1 MEAFSIK
8 DIPVIPTNLQIAIDK
23 GKNDP
28 LKYLKYG
35 IWAYFLLLLF
45 EGALRK
51 WVLPGLSTPL
61 LIVRDPIA
69 VWLVYTSWKR
79 NLLPSNI
86 YLNGVFIVGV
96 LATITAL
103 AFGHGSFPVAVY
115 GARILLF
122 HFPLIFVIG
131 SIFTPED
138 VKKLGRVTVWITIP
152 MLILIAMQFYSPQ
165 SAFVN
170 RGVGGDMKG
179 GGFDGAMGFFRPPAT
194 FSFTNGT
201 SLFFGFSAAFIFYFW
216 LTPKSINRLLL
227 IAATVCI
234 LASIPLSI
242 SRSLLSLILA
252 SIVFTLIAVARNPRY
267 LLKMVMACVVVFMLI
282 GVLSEISFFKTPLA
296 AFTNRFTNANKTEG
310 GVSGVVVDRFL
321 GGMLVAI
328 YEADQKPF
336 FGYGIGMGTSVG
348 AQLIAGDS
356 KVYLISEGEWGRLIG
371 EMGIIFGFTV
381 IILRIALTISM
392 AVRSYRKLSSND
404 FLPWMLCSIG
414 LLAVMQG
421 QWAQPTSLG
430 FIVVMGGLILA
441 ALREPKRKMWLIKQV
456 DDESEEELTG
466 IKHNEKSLLIPGN

>member
-1 MEAFSIK
+1 
-8 DIPVIPTNLQIAIDK
+8 
-23 GKNDP
+23 
-28 LKYLKYG
+28 
-35 IWAYFLLLLF
+35 
-45 EGALRK
+45 
-51 WVLPGLSTPL
+51 
-61 LIVRDPIA
+61 
-69 VWLVYTSWKR
+69 
-79 NLLPSNI
+79 
-86 YLNGVFIVGV
+86 
-96 LATITAL
+96 
-103 AFGHGSFPVAVY
+103 
-115 GARILLF
+115 
-122 HFPLIFVIG
+122 
-131 SIFTPED
+131 
-138 VKKLGRVTVWITIP
+138 
-152 MLILIAMQFYSPQ
+152 
-165 SAFVN
+165 
-170 RGVGGDMKG
+170 MKG

-201 SLFFGFSAAFIFYFW
+201 SLFFGFSSAFIFYFW

-227 IAATVCI
+227 IAATICI

-252 SIVFTLIAVARNPRY
+252 NILFTLIAVARNPRY
-267 LLKMVMACVVVFMLI
+267 LLKMVMACLVVFMLI

-310 GVSGVVVDRFL
+310 GVSGVFVDRFL

-381 IILRIALTISM
+381 IILRIALTVSM
-392 AVRSYRKLSSND
+392 AVRSYRKLASND

-441 ALREPKRKMWLIKQV
+441 ALREPKRKMWLIKKI
-456 DDESEEELTG
+456 DNDADEEPVEQKNNG
-466 IKHNEKSLLIPGN
+466 KPLLIPGR